1 MVTLNPAGLDLLV
14 IQPTSLCNLDCSY
27 CYVPDRLNSQCLPI
41 SLLEKLFHAVR
52 SSSMAREQE
61 AIDILWH
68 AGEPLAAGID
78 FFRQAL
84 TTAEH
89 LLGDR
94 YRLRHSIQTNGTL
107 VTPAWCD
114 LFQDKEVAIGV
125 SIDGP
130 AELHDANRK
139 TLGGGGSF
147 GRVMRGVELL
157 RAHNIPVNVL
167 AVLSSQNIDRPDEMF
182 NFFVDRQLRRIA
194 FNVEEIEG
202 PNLHSSLLR
211 GTSGFAGARSRY
223 RFFMGR
229 IAELNKLNGWPLTIR
244 EFLSLAQ
251 LIQKWRESP
260 THIPDAPEQRMGAI
274 LTMTREGT
282 VYTWSPELA
291 SGLPGT
297 SDRFSLGNIR
307 DVRSVAEFFV
317 TERAR
322 AIQREIDHGVEMC
335 RKQCEYFSVCGGG
348 SPANKFYERGTF
360 ATTET
365 LKCALQ
371 TQELVE
377 VILSTFAGQRHKSHS
392 GPACSTG

>member
-1 MVTLNPAGLDLLV
+1 M

-27 CYVPDRLNSQCLPI
+27 CYVPDRLNPQRLPT
-41 SLLEKLFHAVR
+41 SLLEKLFRAVR
-52 SSSMAREQE
+52 SSSIAREQE
-61 AIDILWH
+61 ALDILWH

-84 TTAEH
+84 TTADQ

-114 LFQDKEVAIGV
+114 LLKDKEVAIGV
-125 SIDGP
+125 SLDGP
-130 AELHDANRK
+130 EELHDANRK
-139 TLGGGGSF
+139 ALGGGGSF

-157 RAHNIPVNVL
+157 RAHNIRINVL
-167 AVLSSQNIDRPDEMF
+167 SVLNSQNVDRPDEMF
-182 NFFVDRQLRRIA
+182 NFFVDHQLCQVA

-202 PNLHSSLLR
+202 PNLISSLLR
-211 GTSGFAGARSRY
+211 GTSGFASARSRY

-229 IAELNKLNGWPLTIR
+229 IAELNRLNGWPLTIR

-251 LIQKWRESP
+251 LIQKWRECP
-260 THIPDAPEQRMGAI
+260 TNIPDAPEQRMGAI
-274 LTMTREGT
+274 LTMTRDGT
-282 VYTWSPELA
+282 VYSWSPELA
-291 SGLPGT
+291 SGVAGT

-307 DVRSVAEFFV
+307 DVGSIDELLV
-317 TERAR
+317 TERAQ
-322 AIQREIDHGVEMC
+322 AIQQEIDRGVEMC
-335 RKQCEYFSVCGGG
+335 SRQCEYFGVCGGG
-348 SPANKFYERGTF
+348 SPGNKFYERGTF

-365 LKCALQ
+365 LKCALH

-377 VILSTFAGQRHKSHS
+377 VILSTFSSTRHAAGSAPPPR
-392 GPACSTG
+392 

>member
-1 MVTLNPAGLDLLV
+1 
-14 IQPTSLCNLDCSY
+14 
-27 CYVPDRLNSQCLPI
+27 
-41 SLLEKLFHAVR
+41 
-52 SSSMAREQE
+52 MASEQE
-61 AIDILWH
+61 ALDILWH

-84 TTAEH
+84 ATAED

-94 YRLRHSIQTNGTL
+94 YHLRHSIQTNGTL

-114 LFQDKEVAIGV
+114 LFKDKDVAIGV
-125 SIDGP
+125 SLDGP
-130 AELHDANRK
+130 EELHDANRK

-157 RAHNIPVNVL
+157 RAHHIRINVL
-167 AVLSSQNIDRPDEMF
+167 SVITSQNIERPDEMF
-182 NFFVDRQLRRIA
+182 HFFVDHQLCEIA

-211 GTSGFAGARSRY
+211 GTSGYASARSRY
-223 RFFMGR
+223 RSFMGR
-229 IAELNKLNGWPLTIR
+229 IAELNRLNGWPLTIR

-251 LIQKWRESP
+251 LIQKWRECP
-260 THIPDAPEQRMGAI
+260 ANIPDAPEQRMGAI
-274 LTMTREGT
+274 VTMTRDGV
-282 VYTWSPELA
+282 VYSWSPELA
-291 SGLPGT
+291 SSLPGT
-297 SDRFSLGNIR
+297 LDRFSLGNIR
-307 DVRSVAEFFV
+307 DVASIDEFFL

-322 AIQREIDHGVEMC
+322 AIQQEIDRGVEMC
-335 RKQCEYFSVCGGG
+335 RKQCEYFSLCGGG

-377 VILSTFAGQRHKSHS
+377 VILSAFSSERRQADSPWRAASNGLPH
-392 GPACSTG
+392 